1 MRAARRR
8 SKICGVLRRRRRASV
23 PKGGAKFAGQCAAEH
38 VRREEVRG
46 DVAQRDGAAAAEQA
60 RHKEARDSPH
70 NGPVLWSMRDA
81 MRCEKMLHDARVQP
95 PPCKRAARKRRKSLP
110 DNAPLPR
117 STRAMSRCEMS
128 HNAPLPGHVYSEGWG
143 RVREDGHAAV
153 EWWHKAAEQGLAVA
167 QFYLGFLYKGGD
179 EDKRSAIEWPRKA
192 AEYGDAL
199 AQCDLGASFSNESGR
214 LCEDKLAMG

>member
-81 MRCEKMLHDARVQP
+81 MRCEKMLHDARVRDVTQ
-95 PPCKRAARKRRKSLP
+95 RATVTEQAHREEARDS
-110 DNAPLPR
+110 AEQ
-117 STRAMSRCEMS
+117 C
-128 HNAPLPGHVYSEGWG
+128 
-143 RVREDGHAAV
+143 DGAA
-153 EWWHKAAEQGLAVA
+153 AAEQAHRDAADGQQRGQIVEDDDGLAESLMWLREMA
-167 QFYLGFLYKGGD
+167 LF
-179 EDKRSAIEWPRKA
+179 
-192 AEYGDAL
+192 GDAY
-199 AQCDLGASFSNESGR
+199 A
-214 LCEDKLAMG
+214 